1 MDLVDIDDILVTLFL
16 DAVHD
21 LFDAVLEVATIL
33 CACQQGADVELID
46 AAALQAFGYVAF
58 LNHPGESPDQSRLS
72 DTGFSHMQRVVLVAS
87 AEYLDGARQFLFPT
101 DQRIVV
107 LVEVV
112 HTGDEASP
120 GGLMLVFARLFLQMV
135 AEFIGTDQ
143 FTHEVALLGAQGIF
157 QQIACPRLLEL
168 QDAHHQVGDVEC
180 LGTAVDHLCIG
191 DIDHLT
197 HECRHLG
204 IIGLTLRHHFRLFEF
219 LFQLLCQCLQVSVV
233 IEDMPETE
241 LVDQYH
247 QQVFGHDEF
256 MSVFLAAVNG
266 LFQDGG
272 CTFGL
277 FDLCHFLLLVWF
289 YG

>member
-1 MDLVDIDDILVTLFL
+1 M
-16 DAVHD
+16 
-21 LFDAVLEVATIL
+21 ATG
-33 CACQQGADVELID
+33 C
-46 AAALQAFGYVAF
+46 
-58 LNHPGESPDQSRLS
+58 
-72 DTGFSHMQRVVLVAS
+72 
-87 AEYLDGARQFLFPT
+87 
-101 DQRIVV
+101 
-107 LVEVV
+107 
-112 HTGDEASP
+112 
-120 GGLMLVFARLFLQMV
+120 
-135 AEFIGTDQ
+135 
-143 FTHEVALLGAQGIF
+143 
-157 QQIACPRLLEL
+157 
-168 QDAHHQVGDVEC
+168 
-180 LGTAVDHLCIG
+180 CIG
-191 DIDHLT
+191 RPERHLNVHPRERAEKILRLYILRLC

-272 CTFGL
+272 CSFGL